1 MNAIAAELPQALN
14 APLVPIVDDEDVNR
28 MVISGMLKDAGF
40 RLLEAKNGREA
51 CEICLQVQP
60 DLVLMDVMMP
70 DMNGMEAAARI
81 KRHYHDTFVPIV
93 FVTAIAD
100 EKQLLKCIDSGG
112 DDFLVKPV
120 SRLLLKAKIE
130 ANLRTRAVHARLAQ
144 QRDQLA
150 RHQDRVQEDLDIAG
164 RILAGVASQ
173 KYLEVP
179 NVRYFLRPV
188 EGMNGD
194 LILAAR
200 RPSGEQ
206 TFLLGDFTG
215 HGLPAAIGVQ
225 VVAAI
230 FNAMAGKGIALEHIA
245 SEINSKLKAML
256 PVGRFLACCLFDLYT
271 DSGVVRIFNG
281 GMPDV
286 LVRSADGE
294 LRFALP
300 SENLPLG
307 IVADFSP
314 QLRNVVLNVGDR
326 VVAYSDGVIEAHAP
340 GGELFGDDRLRRLIG
355 TAATLDD
362 TLGAVTAAM
371 DAHTER
377 ACQHDDV
384 SLLIVEHREDIPE
397 VEELVTPAFVRDG
410 AGTWRYHATFN
421 ADDLRAD
428 EPIARI
434 TQVLEAAQ
442 GLAPVRSQLFTMM
455 TELYS
460 NALEHGL
467 LNLDSTIKQQPD
479 GFSEYYR
486 QRAKRL
492 AALENAKVEIIC
504 AHRPSPDGGE
514 LEVTVAHNGTGAPAE
529 FAVQCALE
537 TNRASSGR
545 GIALVQKLCSD
556 LRYENEGKTAIAT
569 YHWRRPG

>member
-1 MNAIAAELPQALN
+1 MNAIAADLPRALD
-14 APLVPIVDDEDVNR
+14 APLVLIVDDDAVNR
-28 MVISGMLKDAGF
+28 LVIGGMLKDADF
-40 RLLEAKNGREA
+40 RLLEAKSGREA

-81 KRHYHDTFVPIV
+81 KRHYHDSFVPIV

-100 EKQLLKCIDSGG
+100 EKELLKCIECGG

-120 SRLLLKAKIE
+120 SRVLLHAKIGT
-130 ANLRTRAVHARLAQ
+130 NLRRRATHIRLTQ
-144 QRDQLA
+144 QRDELVQ
-150 RHQDRVQEDLDIAG
+150 HQERVQEDLDIAG
-164 RILAGVASQ
+164 RILAGVVSQ

-179 NVRYFLRPV
+179 NVRHLLRPV
-188 EGMNGD
+188 EAMNGD

-200 RPSGEQ
+200 RPSGDQ
-206 TFLLGDFTG
+206 AFLIGDFTG
-215 HGLPAAIGVQ
+215 HGLPAAIAAQ
-225 VVAAI
+225 VVAGI
-230 FNAMAGKGIALEHIA
+230 FSAMAAKGIALEHIA

-256 PVGRFLACCLFDLYT
+256 PVGRFLSCCMFDLYT
-271 DSGVVRIFNG
+271 DSGAVRIFNG

-307 IVADFSP
+307 IVSDYRP
-314 QLRNVVLNVGDR
+314 QLRSIVLKVGDR

-340 GGELFGDDRLRRLIG
+340 AGELFGDDRLRRLVG
-355 TAATLDD
+355 AAETLDD
-362 TLGAVTAAM
+362 TLGAISAAM
-371 DAHTER
+371 DAHTQS
-377 ACQHDDV
+377 AYQHDDV

-397 VEELVTPAFVRDG
+397 VEEPVTPAFVRDR

-442 GLAPVRSQLFTMM
+442 GLGPVRAHLFTLM

-467 LNLDSTIKQQPD
+467 LDLDSAIKQQPD
-479 GFSEYYR
+479 GFAEYYGA
-486 QRAKRL
+486 RAARL
-492 AALENAKVEIIC
+492 ETLQDAQVEISC
-504 AHRPSPDGGE
+504 AHRPVADGGE
-514 LEVTVAHNGTGAPAE
+514 LIVRITHNGTGIPAAVIAPRVL
-529 FAVQCALE
+529 AVN
-537 TNRASSGR
+537 TGFSGR
-545 GIALVQKLCSD
+545 GIGLVQKLCSD

>member
-1 MNAIAAELPQALN
+1 MNAIAADLPLPPA
-14 APLVPIVDDEDVNR
+14 APLVLIVDDEDVNR
-28 MVISGMLKDAGF
+28 MVICGMLKHAGF
-40 RLLEAKNGREA
+40 RLLEAKSGREA

-81 KRHYHDTFVPIV
+81 KRHHHDSFVPIV

-100 EKQLLKCIDSGG
+100 EKQLLKCIESGG

-144 QRDQLA
+144 QRDLLV
-150 RHQDRVQEDLDIAG
+150 RHQDQVREDLDIAG
-164 RILAGVASQ
+164 RILAGVVNQ
-173 KYLEVP
+173 KYLEAQ
-179 NVRYFLRPV
+179 NVRHLLRPV
-188 EGMNGD
+188 EAMNGD

-206 TFLLGDFTG
+206 AFLLGDFTG
-215 HGLPAAIGVQ
+215 HGLPAAIGAQ
-225 VVAAI
+225 VVGGI
-230 FNAMAGKGIALEHIA
+230 FNVMAAKGIALEHIVA
-245 SEINSKLKAML
+245 EINSKLKAIL
-256 PVGRFLACCLFDLYT
+256 PVGRFLSCCLFDLYT
-271 DSGVVRIFNG
+271 DSGAVRFFNG

-286 LVRSADGE
+286 LVRTAEGA
-294 LRFALP
+294 LRFTLP

-307 IVADFSP
+307 IVADYSP
-314 QLRNVVLNVGDR
+314 QLRNIVLNVGDR

-340 GGELFGDDRLRRLIG
+340 NGELFGDDRLRRIVG
-355 TAATLDD
+355 MAATLDD

-371 DAHTER
+371 DAHTQS
-377 ACQHDDV
+377 ASQHDDV
-384 SLLIVEHREDIPE
+384 SLLIVEYRENIPE
-397 VEELVTPAFVRDG
+397 VAELITPAFVRDR
-410 AGTWRYHATFN
+410 AGTWRYQATFN

-442 GLAPVRSQLFTMM
+442 GLAPVRSQLFTLM

-467 LNLDSTIKQQPD
+467 LNLDSAIKQQPD
-479 GFSEYYR
+479 GFSEYYGT
-486 QRAKRL
+486 RAKRL
-492 AALENAKVEIIC
+492 AALENAKVDIIC
-504 AHRPSPDGGE
+504 AHRPSAEGGE

-529 FAVQCALE
+529 LAVQCALE
-537 TNRASSGR
+537 ANRALSGR
-545 GIALVQKLCSD
+545 GIALVRKLCSD

-569 YHWRRPG
+569 YHWRRAG